1 MQRMR
6 SPLSLATLLLAVALV
21 LSGTSTLLAQPGSP
35 QAGKTSTWV
44 LSQGTAVE
52 AGKAVQS
59 KAGQLTAGHA
69 VQAVAQAKG
78 PASVQAGNFTI
89 KYTVQEK
96 AGIYILRGAWDLTKP
111 GAAKATHHTPD
122 SIRGTLYA
130 ELSFN
135 PATTAG
141 TIDAKVFVSPK
152 RRAGG
157 KAVKAAGTF
166 SGNEKFEGTLTLSR
180 LK

>member
-1 MQRMR
+1 MQRLR
-6 SPLSLATLLLAVALV
+6 FHSSLATFLLAVALV
-21 LSGTSTLLAQPGSP
+21 LSGTATLLAQPVSHQSG
-35 QAGKTSTWV
+35 QTSTWV
-44 LSQGTAVE
+44 LSQGAVGG

-59 KAGQLTAGHA
+59 KAGQLTAGHE
-69 VQAVAQAKG
+69 VQAVAQAQG
-78 PASVQAGNFTI
+78 AAGVPAGNFTI
-89 KYTVQEK
+89 KYTVEEK
-96 AGIYILRGAWDLTKP
+96 GGIYILRGAWDLTKP

-135 PATTAG
+135 PATTTG

-152 RRAGG
+152 RRTGG

-166 SGNEKFEGTLTLSR
+166 TGNERFEGTLTLSR